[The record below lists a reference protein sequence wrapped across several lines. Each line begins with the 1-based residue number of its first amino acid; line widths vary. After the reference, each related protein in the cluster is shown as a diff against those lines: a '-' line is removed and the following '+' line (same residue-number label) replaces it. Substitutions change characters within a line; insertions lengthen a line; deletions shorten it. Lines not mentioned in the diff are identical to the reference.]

1 MSSQPPQLLT
11 VDQTCDALKLGRT
24 AVYRAIQTGALKSLL
39 IGKSRRVS
47 LQALEEFIS
56 GLEADDSEVTQ

>member
-11 VDQTCDALKLGRT
+11 VDLVCDALKLGRT
-24 AVYRAIQTGALKSLL
+24 AVYRAIQTGALKSVL

-47 LQALEEFIS
+47 LNALEEFIAE
-56 GLEADDSEVTQ
+56 LEADDSEVIQ